1 MRLIDADLLRDY
13 FVDLSTEK
21 DIGFGDRGR
30 MITINIKHIIDVI
43 EYAPSIDIEPKRGE
57 WIEEHEDGHGVWVG
71 TCNLCGKTSRVSNFC
86 PNCGAD
92 MREREGE

>member
-21 DIGFGDRGR
+21 DIGFGDRGK

-43 EYAPSIDIEPKRGE
+43 ENAPSVDLKCGE
-57 WIEEHEDGHGVWVG
+57 WIDEHEDGHGYWVG
-71 TCNLCGKTSRVSNFC
+71 VCNLCSKTSRVNNFC
-86 PNCGAD
+86 PNCGAE
-92 MREREGE
+92 MKKEKRG